1 MNRNEKKSN
10 TARAKTAAAARW
22 GNRGESASIRVDKD
36 AAAALA
42 EVPEK
47 SRRELASTAIRR
59 ALLSD
64 GAVCTAFEWLWG
76 MIGKDVTEAV
86 RTRKVVIIPA
96 KRRIT
101 ATDYTP
107 TEAARILVQNE
118 IDSLAH
124 KLQVAVD
131 FDPAANA
138 MEHVP
143 ANWIEDL
150 NTSRMLLGVG
160 EDCLPVLQIAAYID
174 FIAWARK

>member
-1 MNRNEKKSN
+1 MTAKSIY
-10 TARAKTAAAARW
+10 TDRAKTAASARW
-22 GNRGESASIRVDKD
+22 GNRGASASIRVDKD
-36 AAAALA
+36 VAADLA
-42 EVPEK
+42 TVPEQ
-47 SRRELASTAIRR
+47 SRRQLASTAIRR
-59 ALLSD
+59 ALSSD
-64 GAVCTAFEWLWG
+64 GAVCTALDWLWG

-86 RTRKVVIIPA
+86 RSRKVVIIPA
-96 KRRIT
+96 KKGIT

-107 TEAARILVQNE
+107 TEAARIMIRNE

-124 KLQVAVD
+124 KLKVAVD

-143 ANWIEDL
+143 DNWLDDL

-160 EDCLPVLQIAAYID
+160 EDCLPVLQIAAYIE